1 MIRGARQPAAPTAP
15 ARRAALTLC
24 LALGAGTALAAP
36 VTLPDQAGW
45 ASARTSTGTTKGI
58 RLGRVELGEAPA
70 SATGLPLILIHGYT
84 DSSRSWSLL
93 APPLRDALP
102 GRRII
107 AVELRGHG
115 ISDAPECCYGPDS
128 LAHDLKGVMDALGIN
143 RADLVGHS
151 LGSITAAELAATHP
165 ERVNRLVLMS
175 SATAIPG
182 PALEWLWQEIPALPD
197 RIDPQGEFM
206 TAWFAN
212 PTPVP
217 QDFLTREMTE
227 AAAIPRHVWTGV
239 LTGLTT
245 HDWTMLAPRITAP
258 TLVLW
263 GDQDGLFGPESQ
275 AALQAA
281 LPAAEHRTY
290 PGLGHNFFWEQPDQ
304 AAGDI
309 AAFLKE

>member
-1 MIRGARQPAAPTAP
+1 MIRRARHKPAPAAP
-15 ARRAALTLC
+15 AASAVLTLC
-24 LALGAGTALAAP
+24 LALGAGGAMAAP
-36 VTLPDQAGW
+36 VALPDQEGW
-45 ASARTSTGTTKGI
+45 AAARTSTGTAQGI
-58 RLGRVELGEAPA
+58 RLGYVELGEAPG
-70 SATGLPLILIHGYT
+70 SATGLPVILIHGYT

-93 APPLRDALP
+93 AGPLRDALP

-115 ISDAPECCYGPDS
+115 ISDAPECCYGPDN
-128 LAHDLKGVMDALGIN
+128 LADDLKGAMDALGIA

-165 ERVNRLVLMS
+165 DRVNRLVLAS
-175 SATAIPG
+175 SATAIP
-182 PALEWLWQEIPALPD
+182 AAASEWLWQEIPALPD
-197 RIDPQGEFM
+197 QIDPADAFM

-212 PTPVP
+212 PNPVP
-217 QDFLTREMTE
+217 PDFLSREMAE
-227 AAAIPRHVWTGV
+227 AAAIPKHVWTGV
-239 LTGLTT
+239 LTSLTT
-245 HDWTMLAPRITAP
+245 HDWTMLAPRISAP

-275 AALQAA
+275 AALHAA
-281 LPAAEHRTY
+281 LPGADTLTY

-309 AAFLKE
+309 AAFLKK